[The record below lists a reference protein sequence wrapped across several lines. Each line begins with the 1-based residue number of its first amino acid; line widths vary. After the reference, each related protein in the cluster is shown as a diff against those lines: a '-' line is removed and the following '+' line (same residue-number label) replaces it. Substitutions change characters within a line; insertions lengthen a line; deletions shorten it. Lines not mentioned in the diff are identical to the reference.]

1 MISSAYISNQ
11 WTRGDLN
18 FDQEKS
24 DSVEAGLAS
33 TAYQHTDDTSAR
45 VNGENHYT
53 HILCNPFD
61 SAYFTTPRND
71 RLTVL
76 DVFTNHAPRHF
87 LYNTQ
92 AIRLIEGFQ
101 LSETIR
107 KAVDQCLAND
117 TVMDEPAFDAL
128 LNTIEPGPT
137 QRIRIKEA
145 CAMAAYR
152 EQTTIPVIETLM
164 CCDDAPQ
171 FKLLTQQLVLCW
183 IHDGRH
189 YKKLK
194 PVVPQHHLLLDDFLT
209 LYWLYYHQLKAFKNN
224 PDGAQAKNLS
234 QAFDTLFSTQT
245 GYAQLDERIAKTKAK
260 HEALLLVLQHPD

>member
-1 MISSAYISNQ
+1 MIPLLKSECDLSESCILGFFQNFGIVISSTCISNQ

-24 DSVEAGLAS
+24 DSVGAGLAS

-53 HILCNPFD
+53 HILCNPFY
-61 SAYFTTPRND
+61 SAYFTTPRKD

-101 LSETIR
+101 LSEKIR
-107 KAVDQCLAND
+107 MAVDQCLAKD
-117 TVMDEPAFDAL
+117 TVMDERAFDAL

-164 CCDDAPQ
+164 CDDAPQ
-171 FKLLTQQLVLCW
+171 FKLLTKQLVLCW

-189 YKKLK
+189 YKMSISVENFP
-194 PVVPQHHLLLDDFLT
+194 PVSVQKFP
-209 LYWLYYHQLKAFKNN
+209 
-224 PDGAQAKNLS
+224 PS
-234 QAFDTLFSTQT
+234 
-245 GYAQLDERIAKTKAK
+245 
-260 HEALLLVLQHPD
+260 LVD